1 LRRGRPLGQRYTTM
15 SYGHAIAKA
24 CQRAGVPRWYPHQ
37 LRHNAATWLRKEFGL
52 EVARVV
58 LGHRTAA
65 VTEVDAEV
73 DRARAIDVM
82 GRVG

>member
-1 LRRGRPLGQRYTTM
+1 M